1 MEEELEAERA
11 ARSKTEKQRADLN
24 RELDEL
30 GERLDDAGGATQ
42 AQMDMNKKRE
52 QELQKI
58 RRDMEEAQVQ
68 NEAQISQL
76 RKKNQDA
83 VNELSDQVDHLS
95 KIKQK

>member
-11 ARSKTEKQRADLN
+11 ARSKVEKQRAELN

-30 GERLDDAGGATQ
+30 GERLDEAGGATQ

-68 NEAQISQL
+68 NEAAISQL

-83 VNELSDQVDHLS
+83 VNELSDQVDQMT
-95 KIKQK
+95 KVKQK